1 MDRQSDRSTLRYID
15 AAKVQGPAGALG
27 DVNLCDMNDHPIG
40 SLEGVLVDPVE
51 RRLCFYVVGSAG
63 RRGGRRHYL
72 LPTEWPAQ
80 VAADGKALRID
91 ADQRDLAACDE
102 VEASDMRPYSDDD
115 FLASLFRPRVA

>member
-1 MDRQSDRSTLRYID
+1 MDRHSDRSTLRYID

-27 DVNLCDMNDHPIG
+27 DVNLCDMNDRPLG
-40 SLEGVLVDPVE
+40 SLEGVLVDPVA
-51 RRLCFYVVGSAG
+51 RRLCFYVVGSDT
-63 RRGGRRHYL
+63 RRGVRHYL

-91 ADQRDLAACDE
+91 ADQSDLAACDE